1 MADTITREE
10 LKQLLGRDDVIVV
23 DVRMPEY
30 YAREHIPGAINIPLE
45 ELDRNL
51 DRLDRDKLVVVY
63 CASFDCRLSPVAYR
77 KLKRLGYR
85 VVDYEGGIADWKEK
99 YPVESVESGQPGDSE

>member
-1 MADTITREE
+1 MVETITRDE
-10 LKQLLGRDDVIVV
+10 LKELMEGEDIVIV
-23 DVRMPEY
+23 DVRLPEF

-45 ELDRNL
+45 ELDKNL
-51 DRLDRDKLVVVY
+51 DRLDKDKLVVVY

-85 VVDYEGGIADWKEK
+85 VVDYEGGIADWKEM
-99 YPVESVESGQPGDSE
+99 YPVESSHSE